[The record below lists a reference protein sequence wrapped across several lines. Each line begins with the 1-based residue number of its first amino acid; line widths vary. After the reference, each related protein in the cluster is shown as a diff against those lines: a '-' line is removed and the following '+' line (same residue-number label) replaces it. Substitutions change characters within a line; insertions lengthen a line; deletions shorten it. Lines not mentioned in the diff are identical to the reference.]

1 MTSEASGAFRRQCQD
16 MSEYMRTRFRD
27 LKWSPTPQALDSIWG
42 DILVHRQVLQEYCED
57 LITTQPSVAN
67 ALTADRYLWKLVYY
81 DAILECRK
89 RLRLHVPQHSVSQGS
104 SIVGSIRSS
113 EPQSSSRATSI
124 SVDTPL
130 EEWQREWWS
139 VVLTTLFNEA
149 LGYFQCLYD
158 LVIPQLKSRNA
169 LPFAIQHFR
178 ASQVPLPPS
187 FLIARRLLVY
197 IGDIYRY
204 QVMYL
209 PQLAYGSAGPVDTA
223 ELIDLARCTYARATA
238 MYFDSGRACMQMSLL
253 CICAHQRFSAMFWH
267 MCALCYAD
275 HQHMYTNALVKVAA
289 ENSDD
294 DNDDDDDP
302 IELLVIELAQAVV
315 AGKGSETDEIYGQ
328 LLDVLNA
335 DLEEA
340 KSGTAV
346 VNLDAEFWEREYQL
360 SVALAALLTSTVLGQ
375 AKGHHVA
382 RIQDL
387 VSVLVQRQ
395 VLCLQQALALGED
408 AHSVY
413 PAISVCVWI
422 DLWRSTPFLTDWL
435 DTRPASGQA
444 LLTLLAQLV
453 VDNLGGDEQLDAI
466 AQSVLPHDVSLMGW
480 VTLRRVQ
487 KHLRYEDIKCERL
500 WPDPRATTRVVLVRV
515 HLLMQMLVDSQVV
528 IVPQSREIVAMDRVN
543 VVPDF
548 DFWCLRLVQIQK
560 WAQPGSAY
568 AVVLAAAV
576 RQQLLENGG
585 IGAKAALDF
594 VHVMKR

>member
-1 MTSEASGAFRRQCQD
+1 
-16 MSEYMRTRFRD
+16 
-27 LKWSPTPQALDSIWG
+27 
-42 DILVHRQVLQEYCED
+42 
-57 LITTQPSVAN
+57 
-67 ALTADRYLWKLVYY
+67 
-81 DAILECRK
+81 
-89 RLRLHVPQHSVSQGS
+89 
-104 SIVGSIRSS
+104 
-113 EPQSSSRATSI
+113 
-124 SVDTPL
+124 
-130 EEWQREWWS
+130 
-139 VVLTTLFNEA
+139 
-149 LGYFQCLYD
+149 
-158 LVIPQLKSRNA
+158 
-169 LPFAIQHFR
+169 
-178 ASQVPLPPS
+178 
-187 FLIARRLLVY
+187 
-197 IGDIYRY
+197 
-204 QVMYL
+204 
-209 PQLAYGSAGPVDTA
+209 
-223 ELIDLARCTYARATA
+223 
-238 MYFDSGRACMQMSLL
+238 
-253 CICAHQRFSAMFWH
+253 

-375 AKGHHVA
+375 AKGHNVA

-453 VDNLGGDEQLDAI
+453 VDNLDGDEQLDAI

-528 IVPQSREIVAMDRVN
+528 IVPQSREIVAMGRVN

-594 VHVMKR
+594 VHIMKVAEWEGLAQWEDAMAYLAAEDDDDSDERPTTSDVPEEARGVLSCALQLWHGAGVKEVLLATDSDEMEFYASWFGLGCVS